1 MHTFHG
7 NFFVRST
14 DLLSLANINPD
25 AGFAVQLSI
34 EESLTDTSLVCFQ
47 TALLY
52 TSSKGVRQEWG
63 GTAAA
68 SPSSH
73 GLGEWA
79 CVGRSGVASS

>member
-47 TALLY
+47 TALL
-52 TSSKGVRQEWG
+52 
-63 GTAAA
+63 
-68 SPSSH
+68 
-73 GLGEWA
+73 
-79 CVGRSGVASS
+79 